1 MKIRTEWN
9 RVLTIRN
16 TFPALLFM
24 CLFLFILQ
32 NYLDSN
38 VSLFN
43 RMERDYSSKGFNVRY
58 MSNFKEFEEKLSS
71 QNNKNNNIEA
81 NITSHANNFTR
92 KLPNAIIIGVKKCG
106 TRALLEYLRLNP
118 NIKAAGPEPH
128 FFDRYYHLGLNWYRQ
143 KMPKTHD
150 GQLTIEKTPRYFIT
164 KEVPERIYN
173 MSKSIKLILVVR
185 NPVTR
190 AISDFTQAVSKGEYN
205 SNVTFQ
211 SKAIRRNGT
220 VNMKWSA
227 VNIGLYVNHL
237 KRWLEYFSMENI
249 HIVDGEKLITNP
261 VQELNAVQDFL
272 EVPREISDNAIYM
285 NASRG
290 FPCILK
296 QNNTPPFK
304 CFRGSKGRHH
314 SYANSNTL
322 TTLHQF
328 YKPYNIKFYQ
338 MVDKHFAW

>member
-1 MKIRTEWN
+1 
-9 RVLTIRN
+9 
-16 TFPALLFM
+16 
-24 CLFLFILQ
+24 
-32 NYLDSN
+32 
-38 VSLFN
+38 
-43 RMERDYSSKGFNVRY
+43 
-58 MSNFKEFEEKLSS
+58 
-71 QNNKNNNIEA
+71 
-81 NITSHANNFTR
+81 
-92 KLPNAIIIGVKKCG
+92 
-106 TRALLEYLRLNP
+106 
-118 NIKAAGPEPH
+118 
-128 FFDRYYHLGLNWYRQ
+128 
-143 KMPKTHD
+143 MPKTHD

-205 SNVTFQ
+205 SNVTFY

-237 KRWLEYFSMENI
+237 KRWLKYFLMENI
-249 HIVDGEKLITNP
+249 YIVDGEKLITNP

-272 EVPREISDNAIYM
+272 EVPRQISDNVIYM

-296 QNNTPPFK
+296 QNNTPPYK

-314 SYANSNTL
+314 SYADSKTL
-322 TTLHQF
+322 TKLQYF
-328 YKPYNIKFYQ
+328 YKPYNTGFYQ
-338 MVDKHFAW
+338 MVNRYFSW